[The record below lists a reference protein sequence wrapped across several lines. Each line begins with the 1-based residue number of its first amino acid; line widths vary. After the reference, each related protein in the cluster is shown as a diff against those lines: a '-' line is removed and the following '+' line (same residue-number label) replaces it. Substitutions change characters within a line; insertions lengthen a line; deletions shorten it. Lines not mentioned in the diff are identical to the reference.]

1 MKLIH
6 IDKIV
11 TERREFPLKD
21 VFDLSFRKIGTEGG
35 ILFIHTNHGVYS
47 YTVTSSPLSFIH
59 TCKSYLMYKKA
70 FRNYWEEL
78 SLPINAA
85 LIMSSAT
92 SSNSYIMSYSLN
104 LLDKRLFAAF
114 TSI

>member
-1 MKLIH
+1 MSKNKYIARQPYFKVIRQLSSIEQKEIKDERNIYLY

-59 TCKSYLMYKKA
+59 TCKSYLM
-70 FRNYWEEL
+70 
-78 SLPINAA
+78 
-85 LIMSSAT
+85 
-92 SSNSYIMSYSLN
+92 
-104 LLDKRLFAAF
+104 
-114 TSI
+114 